1 MEMDDF
7 QTLFFDQEEGGAG
20 QKLFKVLSI
29 IQPCGKLDARGYW
42 LAKKTFFFFFQKEKK
57 ERNPTFNGFI

>member
-1 MEMDDF
+1 MDDF

-42 LAKKTFFFFFQKEKK
+42 LAKKTFFFLFPKRK
-57 ERNPTFNGFI
+57 ERKKPNF